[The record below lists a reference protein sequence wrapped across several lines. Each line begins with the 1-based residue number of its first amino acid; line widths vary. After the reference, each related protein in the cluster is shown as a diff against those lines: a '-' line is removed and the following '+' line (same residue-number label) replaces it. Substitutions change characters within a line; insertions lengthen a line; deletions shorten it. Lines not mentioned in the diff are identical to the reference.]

1 MSILMSFLSWLWH
14 FALEALIFA
23 VLVALYF
30 ESRRGKSFVRRLL
43 SGCTDMHKKI
53 SSDRNLLK
61 QEIDCAIKSNCDKVP
76 KGFVTSSVC
85 KHGALTW
92 NKRHIY
98 TDVERKYYFP
108 RKFSVLPLINGD
120 EDFYKEGCACLA
132 DKIQHIDTTNNF
144 RFVYLQKE
152 ANLLFSSE
160 LVGQHFPGKIVSHPI
175 NCDEARTSP
184 RNLTFKYEMGESLAG
199 FRVVLLESFVLVPD
213 VLNETIKWLQEQG
226 ATVEA
231 VAVLFM
237 GAKEAC
243 YKNPC
248 MIDQGH
254 VKVANFVDM
263 KITEFLPQKSEGK
276 SVKVFTYC
284 DY

>member
-14 FALEALIFA
+14 HALEIIFA
-23 VLVALYF
+23 VIVALYF

-43 SGCTDMHKKI
+43 SGCTDIHKRI
-53 SSDRNLLK
+53 TSDRNLLK
-61 QEIDCAIKSNCDKVP
+61 QEVDSAIKSNCDKVP
-76 KGFVTSSVC
+76 NEFVTRPVH
-85 KHGALTW
+85 KRGALTW
-92 NKRHIY
+92 NKKHIY
-98 TDVERKYYFP
+98 TDVEMKYYFP
-108 RKFSVLPLINGD
+108 RKFSLLPLINGD

-152 ANLLFSSE
+152 TNLLFNSA
-160 LVGQHFPGKIVSHPI
+160 LVGPHFPGKIVSHPI
-175 NCDEARTSP
+175 SCDEARTSP
-184 RNLTFKYEMGESLAG
+184 RNLTFKYEAGESLADY
-199 FRVVLLESFVLVPD
+199 RVVLLESFVLVPD
-213 VLNETIKWLQEQG
+213 VLNETITWLQGQG

-237 GAKEAC
+237 GAQEAC
-243 YKNPC
+243 CKNPC